1 MHNVKEDNPI
11 TTEELKEQLE
21 AAENEKKAL
30 LKLAL
35 HDLRSTMNKLFALVG
50 LFKMSDA
57 PVSTEQANYLDK
69 MELVI
74 RDGLSRMRNL
84 MDLKSIEDG
93 TIETLYASIDMGK
106 LVHKV
111 IREQTPDADRKNI
124 NISFIEESFGLT
136 TDKLSC
142 LRILDQIIS
151 NAVKFSPL
159 GSRIYVDIERTEE
172 QVLIHITDGGGG
184 IAVAEQPNLYKKFT
198 PLSPRSTGGESVTG
212 IGLYIASWMAKNIGG
227 SIAYS
232 NNKNSVFTLCLPRIS
247 LA

>member
-1 MHNVKEDNPI
+1 MLTLKEDIPI
-11 TTEELKEQLE
+11 SIEALKSQLE
-21 AAENEKKAL
+21 IAESEKKAL

-35 HDLRSTMNKLFALVG
+35 HDLRSPMNKLFALVG

-57 PVSTEQANYLDK
+57 PVSAEQADYLDK

-84 MDLKSIEDG
+84 MDLRAIEEEG
-93 TIETLYASIDMGK
+93 IETLFETINIGG
-106 LVHKV
+106 LVQKV
-111 IREQTPDADRKNI
+111 LREQIPDAARKNI
-124 NISFIEESFGLT
+124 ELVFTEEAISLT

-159 GSRIYVDIERTEE
+159 RSKILLEVEDRNNEIH
-172 QVLIHITDGGGG
+172 IHITDGGLG
-184 IAVAEQPNLYKKFT
+184 VQRQEQPRLYQKFT
-198 PLSPRSTGGESVTG
+198 PLTPRTTGGESSTG
-212 IGLYIASWMAKNIGG
+212 IGLFVALWMAKNIGG
-227 SIAYS
+227 NIKYT
-232 NNKNSVFTLCLPRIS
+232 NDDKSVFTLILPKVN